1 MGTESNS
8 KNTTRLSEEQP
19 GDLWMWEQALVSL
32 PQANLI
38 SEKGDWGRWRG
49 LGNKGRLA

>member
-19 GDLWMWEQALVSL
+19 GDLWMWEQASVSL

-38 SEKGDWGRWRG
+38 SEGWGEVGGVERFGEQR
-49 LGNKGRLA
+49 